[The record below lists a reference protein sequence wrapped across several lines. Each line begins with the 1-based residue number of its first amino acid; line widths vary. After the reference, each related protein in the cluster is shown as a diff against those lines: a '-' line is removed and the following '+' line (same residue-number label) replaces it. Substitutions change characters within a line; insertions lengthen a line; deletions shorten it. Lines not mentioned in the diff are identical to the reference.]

1 MLSTFAD
8 IQIPLK
14 NETVTLGEN
23 GYFFCRIL
31 GAKELIYF
39 NRMLYSDNPHVGTN
53 PDGVTVEVH
62 RGKAATDN
70 LRVINVNITIVGS
83 VQHNETLVSCSDH
96 DITASQSSYATFIVQ
111 GI

>member
-8 IQIPLK
+8 IEIPLK

-31 GAKELIYF
+31 GTKEQIYF
-39 NRMLYSDNPHVGTN
+39 NRMLYSENPHAGTKS
-53 PDGVTVEVH
+53 GVTVEVQH
-62 RGKAATDN
+62 GNATKDN